1 MNQIKTGEF
10 IASERKRKGL
20 TQKQLAEALLI
31 SDKTVSKWERGNGFP
46 DVSLLLPLCRELD
59 ITVNELLSG
68 ERVSE
73 QDYQK
78 KAEENMLNL
87 VHEAQE
93 SKKKII
99 LSVLVG
105 VLTLLGA
112 MPLFLLSRILEI
124 GVGYRALMIGIGI
137 AILVLG
143 FTIAGILD
151 KEAGAFECPECKERF
166 VPEMHEYIMGAH
178 TITRRKL
185 TCPKCGA
192 RKYCKHVMTK

>member
-10 IASERKRKGL
+10 IASERKKKGL

-112 MPLFLLSRILEI
+112 IPLFLLSGILEI

-137 AILVLG
+137 AIILLG